1 MENISSSFILATA
14 LVERM
19 LDVVALILVAI
30 FSLLSIKNLPASF
43 YLVVRGMEV
52 IVVVGTIFIW
62 IAPALEVQLINL
74 MGRVIKNEAWYTKI
88 SGLIRHFLE
97 GMRLLKD
104 KRRAGSVFFSY
115 FAHLVLRWVDCDGRR
130 SCDRPKCD
138 FISILAAVSGTWF
151 IQCASFYSRLC
162 GGVSVCGGDDFG
174 AFWLYS
180 KRGIGYHYSE
190 PNCELPDCDVLGMRI
205 NLENLPLGCWL
216 YLYRLVLGNAVHSTP
231 GSIGLH
237 FCGNHNSAGI

>member
-104 KRRAGSVFFSY
+104 KRRAGSGLSS
-115 FAHLVLRWVDCDGRR
+115 A
-130 SCDRPKCD
+130 
-138 FISILAAVSGTWF
+138 
-151 IQCASFYSRLC
+151 
-162 GGVSVCGGDDFG
+162 
-174 AFWLYS
+174 
-180 KRGIGYHYSE
+180 
-190 PNCELPDCDVLGMRI
+190 LP
-205 NLENLPLGCWL
+205 
-216 YLYRLVLGNAVHSTP
+216 STP
-231 GSIGLH
+231 GYVGVYQFVAVMILVPFGFTQSEALATIILSQIANYLIVTFWGCVSIWKIYH
-237 FCGNHNSAGI
+237 